1 MANDSQKEIKAVR
14 EEIESLGESLQKSV
28 DLIDNSIK
36 SSMQNISSLGEHA
49 KEAGDE
55 FYDGMLESERF
66 YLEESKRLEEEQA
79 KMTEE
84 TKRLEYSKRLAS
96 AKNATNREIVE
107 RNEMLRRKKLADK
120 EYLEQLKQ
128 TAEQEKKILNQL
140 KQDIKKTYDEI
151 AQYASERIGDV
162 LKAQGKMED
171 KLAGVGNITRKQIF
185 KGLGDEKGELVYT
198 ILSDIDPQ
206 IEAMT
211 KYYDALKSL
220 KERVHEGNFSD
231 ETLTGLLSAIN
242 EMSITEGTAFAELLG
257 GLSDEK
263 FADYLNKWAKKQE
276 LSESISKEI
285 YSEQFINAVDDVKEY
300 MVEKLTEAG
309 LSIPEDFTLS
319 GTESAVN
326 FGSAFLEELKI
337 QMEKIKQMVQ
347 SFSVSFEPKDI
358 NTSVLQSAGSYN
370 NSSTTYILNGSGETV
385 AQQLASAR
393 SHNELERMRNL

>member
-14 EEIESLGESLQKSV
+14 EEIESLGKDLQKSV
-28 DLIDNSIK
+28 DLIDSSIK
-36 SSMQNISSLGEHA
+36 NSLQNISGLGDYA
-49 KEAGDE
+49 KKVGDE

-84 TKRLEYSKRLAS
+84 AKRLEYSKRLAS

-120 EYLEQLKQ
+120 EYLEQLKE

-162 LKAQGKMED
+162 LKSQSKMEE

-211 KYYDALKSL
+211 KYSDALKSL
-220 KERVHEGNFSD
+220 KDRVREGNFSD
-231 ETLTGLLSAIN
+231 GTLASLLSAIN
-242 EMSITEGTAFAELLG
+242 EMSVTEGTAFAELLG
-257 GLSDEK
+257 ELNDEK
-263 FADYLNKWAKKQE
+263 FSDYLNKWAKKQG

-285 YSEQFINAVDDVKEY
+285 YSEQFTNAVDDVKEY
-300 MVEKLTEAG
+300 MVKKLTEAG
-309 LSIPEDFTLS
+309 LSIPEEFTLS

-326 FGSAFLEELKI
+326 FGSAFLEELNI

-358 NTSVLQSAGSYN
+358 NTSLLQRTGNYN

>member
-36 SSMQNISSLGEHA
+36 NSMQNISSFGDQA
-49 KEAGDE
+49 KKAGDG
-55 FYDGMLESERF
+55 FYAGMLESERF

-84 TKRLEYSKRLAS
+84 AKRLEYSKRLAS

-107 RNEMLRRKKLADK
+107 KNELLRRKKLADK

-162 LKAQGKMED
+162 LKSQNKMED
-171 KLAGVGNITRKQIF
+171 KLANLGNITRKQIF
-185 KGLGDEKGELVYT
+185 KGLGDEKGEQVYT

-206 IEAMT
+206 IEAMS
-211 KYYDALKSL
+211 KYSEALKSL
-220 KERVHEGNFSD
+220 KERVSDSKFSD
-231 ETLTGLLSAIN
+231 ETLTSLLYAIN
-242 EMSITEGTAFAELLG
+242 EMSITDGTTFAELLG
-257 GLSDEK
+257 GLNDEK
-263 FADYLNKWAKKQE
+263 FTDYLSKWAEKQK

-285 YSEQFINAVDDVKEY
+285 YSEQFTNAVDDVKEY
-300 MVEKLTEAG
+300 MVKKLTEAG
-309 LSIPEDFTLS
+309 FSIPENFTLS
-319 GTESAVN
+319 GTESAMN
-326 FGSAFLEELKI
+326 FGSAFLEELEF
-337 QMEKIKQMVQ
+337 QMEKIKKMVQ
-347 SFSVSFEPKDI
+347 SFSVSFEPKGI
-358 NTSVLQSAGSYN
+358 AASVAQSTGNYN
-370 NSSTTYILNGSGETV
+370 SNSTTYILNGSGETV

>member
-14 EEIESLGESLQKSV
+14 EEIEALGESLQKSV

-36 SSMQNISSLGEHA
+36 NSIQNISSFSDQA
-49 KEAGDE
+49 KKTGDE

-140 KQDIKKTYDEI
+140 KLDIKKTYDEI
-151 AQYASERIGDV
+151 AQYATERIGDI
-162 LKAQGKMED
+162 LKAQGNMED
-171 KLAGVGNITRKQIF
+171 KLAGLGNITRKQIF
-185 KGLGDEKGELVYT
+185 KGLGDEKSELVYT

-211 KYYDALKSL
+211 KYSDALKLL
-220 KERVHEGNFSD
+220 KERVYDGNFSND
-231 ETLTGLLSAIN
+231 TLASLLSAIN

-257 GLSDEK
+257 GLNDEK
-263 FADYLNKWAKKQE
+263 FADYLNKWTKKQE

-285 YSEQFINAVDDVKEY
+285 YSEQFTHAVDDVKDY
-300 MVEKLTEAG
+300 MVKKLTEAG
-309 LSIPEDFTLS
+309 LSIPEDFKLS

-326 FGSAFLEELKI
+326 FGSAFLEELKL

-358 NTSVLQSAGSYN
+358 NTSVLQSAGNYN